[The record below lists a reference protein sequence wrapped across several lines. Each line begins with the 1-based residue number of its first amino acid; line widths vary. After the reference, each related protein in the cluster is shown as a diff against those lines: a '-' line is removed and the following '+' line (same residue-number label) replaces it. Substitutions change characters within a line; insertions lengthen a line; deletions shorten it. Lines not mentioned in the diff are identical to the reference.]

1 MSDAQAIYDELDA
14 ASRALECYQMTNHY
28 AYLKWSAEDRLAF
41 DRGKH
46 DAQARWHRAYAAKR
60 ELKRDIANIA
70 KVKRIQKK
78 ARGETRKKTPIRSRG
93 FDKTKTKK
101 LGTGRVVERKR

>member
-46 DAQARWHRAYAAKR
+46 DAQARWHRAYEAKR
-60 ELKRDIANIA
+60 ELVEGPSPFGDYELNLNRTGSHRRFNPIN
-70 KVKRIQKK
+70 R
-78 ARGETRKKTPIRSRG
+78 RK
-93 FDKTKTKK
+93 
-101 LGTGRVVERKR
+101 